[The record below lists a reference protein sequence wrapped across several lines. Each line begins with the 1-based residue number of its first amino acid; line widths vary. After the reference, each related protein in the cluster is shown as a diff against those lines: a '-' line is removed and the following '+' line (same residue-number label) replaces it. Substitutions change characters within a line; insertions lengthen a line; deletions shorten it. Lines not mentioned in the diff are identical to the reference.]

1 MFRPI
6 LTAAALA
13 LTALALPA
21 VPAAAAPVALT
32 LGDPAARHVTF
43 TFGPDRAAPDA
54 LVIETRRVGNPGAAL
69 RIWIDNSPVAL
80 VDRVLT
86 ADDCRF
92 DDAGA
97 ACRVTVDGTSGTYAR
112 FVTSFRRGRT
122 AHVTVQNAGVME
134 MQDDLSLTGF
144 TAAYGR

>member
-1 MFRPI
+1 MLRPI
-6 LTAAALA
+6 LAAAAAAALA
-13 LTALALPA
+13 LSTL
-21 VPAAAAPVALT
+21 PAAAAPVALT

-43 TFGPDRAAPDA
+43 TFGPDRTAPDA

-69 RIWIDNSPVAL
+69 RIWIDASPVAL
-80 VDRVLT
+80 VDQILT
-86 ADDCRF
+86 GDDCRF

-97 ACRVTVDGTSGTYAR
+97 TCRVVVDGTTGTYAR
-112 FVTSFRRGRT
+112 FVTAFRRGRT

-134 MQDDLSLTGF
+134 MQDDLPLAGF

>member
-6 LTAAALA
+6 LLAAT
-13 LTALALPA
+13 LTLTMPALPA
-21 VPAAAAPVALT
+21 TAAPVALT

-43 TFGPDRAAPDA
+43 TFGADRAAPDA

-97 ACRVTVDGTSGTYAR
+97 TCRVTVDGTTGSYAR
-112 FVTSFRRGRT
+112 FVTSFRRGLT

-134 MQDDLSLTGF
+134 MQDDLSLAGF
-144 TAAYGR
+144 TAAYGP

>member
-1 MFRPI
+1 MFRTI
-6 LTAAALA
+6 LLAAAF
-13 LTALALPA
+13 ALPTLA
-21 VPAAAAPVALT
+21 AASAAAAAPVMLM

-43 TFGPDRAAPDA
+43 TFGPDRAASDA

-80 VDRVLT
+80 VDRILT

-92 DDAGA
+92 DDGGA
-97 ACRVTVDGTSGTYAR
+97 TCRIAVDGSTGAYAR
-112 FVTSFRRGRT
+112 FVTAFRRGRT

>member
-1 MFRPI
+1 MIR
-6 LTAAALA
+6 LTL
-13 LTALALPA
+13 
-21 VPAAAAPVALT
+21 AAAAASLALSTVPVPASAAPVTLT

-43 TFGPDRAAPDA
+43 TFAQDRAAADA

-86 ADDCRF
+86 AEDCRF

-97 ACRVTVDGTSGTYAR
+97 SCRVTVDGTTGAYAR
-112 FVTSFRRGRT
+112 FVASFQRGRT